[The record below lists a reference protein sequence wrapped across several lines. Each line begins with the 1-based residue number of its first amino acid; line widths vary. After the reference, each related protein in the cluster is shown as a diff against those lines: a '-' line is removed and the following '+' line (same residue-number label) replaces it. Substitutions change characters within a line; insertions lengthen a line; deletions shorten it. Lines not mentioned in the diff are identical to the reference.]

1 MTRHLIPLAALFTS
15 FFTTGLADPAKE
27 ELWDEAG
34 VTFSMDEFAAKGG
47 SSEFNKGATS
57 LRLTPLPDSTAD
69 DPLVLDLTGT
79 WKFVANP
86 REGSLA
92 VTDPSTFA
100 EWEDIVVPADYEM
113 EGKKAAVGGYARTI
127 DIPADWSGKRVK
139 LRFDEVGSAAKVWVN
154 GEPVGEHIGHF
165 IAFEFDVTDQIKF
178 GESNVITV
186 EASKESIAR
195 KLSGYSLH
203 VAGGITRGVR
213 IFAVPDLN
221 VAQMHVATEFDDQY
235 ENATLQIELGLAN
248 EGSSP
253 TSGSRVSVELRDAED
268 NVLPTKPASLEVP
281 AIEAGKS
288 LSRTLEVGVENP
300 AHWTAET
307 PNLYTLSLTLET
319 DGRDTETV
327 SRRIGFREIEIR
339 GQELLVNGQPV
350 KLRGTNRHIAHPLR
364 ARSSSPELARQDAEM
379 FKAANCNFIRTA
391 HYPASEEFIE
401 ACDELGLYVEE
412 EAPFCFFNPKNDG
425 SLNMKNVAAYIKY
438 ANLKMVQ
445 RDRSH
450 PSILF
455 WSIGNESRW
464 GPYFDEA
471 AKAVEKMDP
480 TRGRTFM
487 WFEGDPESLDIAA
500 GHYPGPNGVQSGD
513 PKRPKIFSEYC
524 HVPAYAPFEMHA
536 DPVVDDQWGLVLEGV
551 WNLLYPNKGGL
562 GGAIWCGVDDQFHV
576 PSDGEVK
583 QVRGV
588 SNWGIIDGW
597 RRPKPEYWHTF
608 KSYSPVLIDE
618 KESLPVPSGGAPI
631 TLKVENRYDFTNL
644 ADLNA
649 TWTLGSESGTLDLDI
664 APRSSGEAVI
674 PVTTA
679 KSGDV
684 LKIEFKKSDGALV
697 NTFALPIGD
706 ELPTATSSASN
717 EPWVTKESTDAY
729 VLSRGNVVCRV
740 DRSTGRL
747 KIDVAGKTV
756 MEDGPIMAYVPTYSQ
771 AGQKVQKRANK
782 NGEPMPAPAVYG
794 ENWQLESLT
803 DESSDELKIFRW
815 TGSYDEGDLAGTFTF
830 RPDGKLVVD
839 YSLTLGTGVLR
850 EYDLVSSN
858 RDGAPGQEAF
868 LKMKDDATAILGN
881 ANSGTGDSAAPISNL
896 SVLPRQL
903 GLRFVLPLDQANLSW
918 KRKGQ
923 WSVYPDDHIGRTE
936 GTTTAFLAED
946 TEETLGVEPEWP
958 WSAASSELGIR
969 DFRATKNNVHHA
981 SLTDSSGQGLKLDSD
996 TTQHSR
1002 AWVEGDRIQW
1012 LIASL
1017 DNGPSE
1023 GFINNF
1029 FAGRRTAVPLGGSF
1043 EDTIEFSFE
1052 GN

>member
-1 MTRHLIPLAALFTS
+1 MKNHFAPVSALLACLATVAL
-15 FFTTGLADPAKE
+15 GEAPKA

-34 VTFSMDEFAAKGG
+34 VTFSMDEFAEKGG
-47 SSEFNKGATS
+47 ASDFNRDSSS
-57 LRLTPLPDSTAD
+57 LRLTPLPVGSPK
-69 DPLVLDLTGT
+69 DPLVLNLDGP
-79 WKFVANP
+79 WKFKGNP
-86 REGSLA
+86 KAGELA
-92 VTDPSTFA
+92 VSDAATIAD
-100 EWEDIVVPADYEM
+100 WEEITVPADYEM
-113 EGKKAAVGGYARTI
+113 EGKKAAVGGYARSVE
-127 DIPADWSGKRVK
+127 IPASWTGKRVK
-139 LRFDEVGSAAKVWVN
+139 LRFDEVGSAAKAWVN
-154 GEPVGEHIGHF
+154 GKPVGEHIGHF
-165 IAFEFDVTDQIKF
+165 LAFEFDVTDQIKF
-178 GESNVITV
+178 GASNVITV

-213 IFAVPDLN
+213 IFAVPELN
-221 VAQMHVATEFDDQY
+221 VAQMHVATDFDDDY
-235 ENATLQIELGLAN
+235 NNATLQIDLGLAN
-248 EGSSP
+248 EGASA
-253 TSGSRVSVELRDAED
+253 TSGSQVNLELRDAKGT
-268 NVLPTKPASLEVP
+268 VLPTEPASLEVP
-281 AIEAGKS
+281 EIGAGKS
-288 LSRTLEVGVENP
+288 ISRTLEVSVKSPE
-300 AHWTAET
+300 HWTAET

-319 DGRDTETV
+319 DGQALETV
-327 SRRIGFREIEIR
+327 DRRIGFREIEIR
-339 GQELLVNGQPV
+339 GQEMLVNGQPV

-364 ARSSSPELARQDAEM
+364 ARSSSPELARQDAEL

-391 HYPASEEFIE
+391 HYPPSEEFIQ

-412 EAPFCFFNPKNDG
+412 EAPFCFFNPKNDP
-425 SLNMKNVAAYIKY
+425 SVNLKNAAAYIKY

-450 PSILF
+450 PSVLF

-536 DPVVDDQWGLVLEGV
+536 DPAVDDQWGLVLEGV

-588 SNWGIIDGW
+588 SNWGIVDGW

-608 KSYSPVLIDE
+608 KTYSPVQIDE
-618 KESLPVPSGGAPI
+618 KEPLAVPGGGKPI
-631 TLKVENRYDFTNL
+631 AVEIENRYDFTNL
-644 ADLNA
+644 SSLDA
-649 TWTLGSESGTLDLDI
+649 TWSLSSESGTLDLDI

-674 PVTTA
+674 PVANA

-684 LKIEFKKSDGALV
+684 LKIEFSKSDGSPV

-706 ELPTATSSASN
+706 DEAAPPTPTSN
-717 EPWVTKESTDAY
+717 QIWMTKDSRDAY
-729 VLSRGNVVCRV
+729 VLSRGDVICRI

-747 KIDVAGKTV
+747 RIDIGGKTV
-756 MEDGPIMAYVPTYSQ
+756 MEDGPILAYVPTYSQ
-771 AGQKVQKRANK
+771 AGQKEQKRATK
-782 NGEPMPAPAVYG
+782 TGDPIPPPAIYG
-794 ENWQLESLT
+794 EGWQLETLSAEFP
-803 DESSDELKIFRW
+803 DEHKVYRW
-815 TGSYDEGDLAGTFTF
+815 AGSYAEGDISGTYTF
-830 RPDGKLVVD
+830 RPDGKLIID
-839 YSLTLGTGVLR
+839 YSLTLGPGVLR
-850 EYDLVSSN
+850 EFDLVSSG
-858 RDGAPGQEAF
+858 RKDAPGQEAF
-868 LKMKDDATAILGN
+868 LKMKDESTAILGN
-881 ANSGTGDSAAPISNL
+881 ANSGKGDSEAPIGDL

-903 GLRFVLPLDQANLSW
+903 GLRFTLPAEQNNLAW
-918 KRKGQ
+918 NRKGQ

-936 GTTTAFLAED
+936 GTTPAFLEKN
-946 TEETLGVEPEWP
+946 TEESLGVEPEWP

-969 DFRATKNNVHHA
+969 DFRATKNNIHYA
-981 SLTDSSGQGLKLDSD
+981 SLTDSTGVGLKVNSD
-996 TTQHSR
+996 ASQHSR
-1002 AWVEGDRIQW
+1002 SWVDDERIQW
-1012 LIASL
+1012 LIAGL

-1029 FAGRRTAVPLGGSF
+1029 LAGRRTAVPLGETF

-1052 GN
+1052 EK